1 MADLSLEKI
10 SKTFGTNQVIK
21 DVNLKVHD
29 GEFIVFVGP
38 SGCGKST
45 MLRIIAGLEE
55 QTSGEVFIGGQ
66 NVGHLPPAKRGIAMV
81 FQSYALYPHL
91 TVEGNMRI
99 GLKQS
104 GAKKEYIDERVE
116 QVANILQLDALLNR
130 RPSELSG
137 GQRQRVAIGRALVRN
152 PDVFLFDEPLSN
164 LDAALR
170 SSVRF
175 EIAELHNALKATMI
189 YVTHDQ
195 VEAMTLADRIVVF
208 HDGIIQQVGS
218 PLELYEH
225 PSNKFVAGF
234 IGSPKMNFFKGDAKS
249 NHFEYNG
256 QNLPIMNGHIISTA
270 NIELGVRPQH
280 FMIDESSLSQFK
292 AKVIYTEYLGNESH
306 IHLELTDG
314 KNIILAQDNNDGA
327 QKRKYHKGQE
337 VALAVDARH
346 CHFFKDEKRI

>member
-1 MADLSLEKI
+1 MADLNLEKI
-10 SKTFGTNQVIK
+10 SKSFGTNEVIK

-29 GEFIVFVGP
+29 GEFVVFVGP

-55 QTSGEVFIGGQ
+55 QTSGNVFIGGK

-104 GAKKEYIDERVE
+104 GASKNFIDEQVE
-116 QVANILQLDALLNR
+116 QVANILQLTPLLNR
-130 RPSELSG
+130 RPSQLSG

-175 EIAELHNALKATMI
+175 EIAELHNALKATII

-195 VEAMTLADRIVVF
+195 VEAMTLADRIAVF
-208 HDGIIQQVGS
+208 HGGIIQQVGS
-218 PLELYEH
+218 PIELYER
-225 PSNKFVAGF
+225 PANKFVAGF

-249 NHFEYNG
+249 SHFDYNG
-256 QNLPIMNGHIISTA
+256 KNLPIINGHIITTS

-280 FMIDESSLSQFK
+280 FMIDESGLSQFK

-306 IHLELTDG
+306 MHLELSDG
-314 KNIILAQDNNDGA
+314 NNIILAQDNNNA
-327 QKRKYHKGQE
+327 ALHRKHHKGE
-337 VALAVDARH
+337 EISLAVDARH